1 MPKAK
6 KSIYRPE
13 DEIVLSAGES
23 YSAIRD
29 KIAPNAGPGIL
40 NRTHPLEKAE
50 DDWWRARRRA
60 NPTRLRKS
68 PTDHAGVVLSLNK
81 MADNLTKAV
90 HDHPNKDEHPE
101 LHAHVSDVR
110 LAAAKYSKSYI
121 EGSHS
126 DQIKFI
132 INNANAKSK

>member
-13 DEIVLSAGES
+13 NGIVQSAAES
-23 YSAIRD
+23 YNAIRD
-29 KIAPNAGPGIL
+29 KIVGPYVYGL
-40 NRTHPLEKAE
+40 ARTHPLEKAA
-50 DDWWRARRRA
+50 DDHDRARRRA
-60 NPTRLRKS
+60 NPTTLQKA

-101 LHAHVSDVR
+101 LHAHVSNVR

-126 DQIKFI
+126 DQIKYQ
-132 INNANAKSK
+132 INTATND

>member
-13 DEIVLSAGES
+13 NEIVKSAYNS
-23 YSAIRD
+23 YH
-29 KIAPNAGPGIL
+29 KIFEKVAPDGWQGL
-40 NRTHPLEKAE
+40 GRTHPLNKAG
-50 DDWWRARRRA
+50 DDWSRASRRSS
-60 NPTRLRKS
+60 PTTLQKA

-110 LAAAKYSKSYI
+110 LAAAKYSKGYI
-121 EGSHS
+121 EGSHA
-126 DQIKFI
+126 DQIKFL
-132 INNANAKSK
+132 INNANPKSK